1 MGIFLKLCISINSNG
16 ASVDRTA
23 ETREPLQIDKLR
35 VILYTVHNIMLSYQT
50 NKVLAKRIQKG
61 RTMDKNNIPVI
72 TCMCSGMIIGLAI
85 GGVVGL
91 AQGRAGITMC
101 YGILFGMIIG
111 VIIGTVIKKVKEK
124 E

>member
-1 MGIFLKLCISINSNG
+1 MSAKPEMRV
-16 ASVDRTA
+16 ASK
-23 ETREPLQIDKLR
+23 PLQIDKLR

-50 NKVLAKRIQKG
+50 NKVLAERIRKG

-72 TCMCSGMIIGLAI
+72 TCMCFGMIIGLAI

-111 VIIGTVIKKVKEK
+111 VIIGTVIKKVKE
-124 E
+124 

>member
-1 MGIFLKLCISINSNG
+1 M
-16 ASVDRTA
+16 SVFRYDNR
-23 ETREPLQIDKLR
+23 
-35 VILYTVHNIMLSYQT
+35 
-50 NKVLAKRIQKG
+50 
-61 RTMDKNNIPVI
+61 
-72 TCMCSGMIIGLAI
+72 LAI

-91 AQGRAGITMC
+91 AQGRVGITMC

>member
-1 MGIFLKLCISINSNG
+1 MSAKPEMRAVS
-16 ASVDRTA
+16 R
-23 ETREPLQIDKLR
+23 PLQIDKLR
-35 VILYTVHNIMLSYQT
+35 VILYTVHNIMLLYQT

-72 TCMCSGMIIGLAI
+72 TCMCSGMTIGLAI
-85 GGVVGL
+85 GGAVGL

-101 YGILFGMIIG
+101 YGLLFGMIIG
-111 VIIGTVIKKVKEK
+111 VIIGTVIKNVKEK